1 MSAPHLKN
9 ISLTTIR
16 KYLAWKGA
24 KNIRTNGGHEV
35 WSRADL
41 QRPVVIQTHV
51 DPVPEFIV
59 KQILRAFNE
68 DRDDFIKFL
77 QS

>member
-1 MSAPHLKN
+1 MSAMHLKN
-9 ISLTTIR
+9 ISLVTIR
-16 KYLAWKGA
+16 KYLEWKGA
-24 KNIRTNGGHEV
+24 KMIRITGGHEV

-41 QRPVVIQTHV
+41 LRPIIIQTHI

-59 KQILRAFNE
+59 KQILRAFGA

-77 QS
+77 TS